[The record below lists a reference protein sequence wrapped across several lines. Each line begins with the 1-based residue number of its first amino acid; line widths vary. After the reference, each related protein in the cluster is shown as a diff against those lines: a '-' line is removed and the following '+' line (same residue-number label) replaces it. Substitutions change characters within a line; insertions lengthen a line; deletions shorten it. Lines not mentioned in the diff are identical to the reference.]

1 MIFDSRLTFYSDD
14 KKCRRDGNCPQSNG
28 DDSGSFHKWCCFMLG
43 FRNDGEKISVA
54 QENRDRGGWNIP
66 DLRPVTGKQGP
77 GSHPY

>member
-1 MIFDSRLTFYSDD
+1 
-14 KKCRRDGNCPQSNG
+14 
-28 DDSGSFHKWCCFMLG
+28 MLG
-43 FRNDGEKISVA
+43 FRNEGEKISVA